1 MLISVTTKVVT
12 YLIAGFFTSIA
23 SFNKTK
29 EQYDVNDIQTTIP
42 TKYPIIIHPLVWFL
56 ESLDNL

>member
-1 MLISVTTKVVT
+1 MLISVTTKVVA

-29 EQYDVNDIQTTIP
+29 EQYDVNDI
-42 TKYPIIIHPLVWFL
+42 
-56 ESLDNL
+56 